1 MAAFLIEL
9 LALVLQRGIIYLAG
23 ALGASALASE
33 HLSEIEKWSA
43 SAALFTLMT
52 AYAMWR
58 RYQGKQ
64 VLVTALAS
72 PPMSEAAAKAL
83 VKDPS
88 VLTPSVTTPKDAIPI
103 PLRPE
108 RRRRRRVEPAE

>member
-9 LALVLQRGIIYLAG
+9 LALVFQRGIIYLAG

-33 HLSEIEKWSA
+33 HMSDIEKWSA

-58 RYQGKQ
+58 RYKGKQ

-72 PPMSEAAAKAL
+72 PLPMSEAAAKAL
-83 VKDPS
+83 VRNPS
-88 VLTPSVTTPKDAIPI
+88 VLTPSVTTPKDEIPQ
-103 PLRPE
+103 
-108 RRRRRRVEPAE
+108 